1 MSKDFLKFGDIEIEK
16 QKAHY
21 SESSVS
27 INYVDIEKLL
37 ISDKFSYGKKKFLSI
52 SSATEM
58 KEQLHC
64 CLMSGYLKIFDKAK
78 HMSFG
83 IKDNQLLK
91 KCNKIWDKSVNTM
104 QNKLHSEP
112 VLN

>member
-37 ISDKFSYGKKKFLSI
+37 ISDKFSYDKK
-52 SSATEM
+52 
-58 KEQLHC
+58 
-64 CLMSGYLKIFDKAK
+64 
-78 HMSFG
+78 SF
-83 IKDNQLLK
+83 
-91 KCNKIWDKSVNTM
+91 
-104 QNKLHSEP
+104 
-112 VLN
+112 